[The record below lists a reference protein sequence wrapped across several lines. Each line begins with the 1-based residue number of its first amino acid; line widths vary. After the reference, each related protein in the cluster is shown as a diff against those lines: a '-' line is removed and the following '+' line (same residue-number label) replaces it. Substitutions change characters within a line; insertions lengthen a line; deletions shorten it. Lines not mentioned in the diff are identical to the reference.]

1 LPFSKQN
8 MHNKLF
14 KQDLS
19 YFSKKIS
26 VRQKALITFLCYI
39 GETSAAALPLT
50 EILHWVYIL

>member
-1 LPFSKQN
+1 